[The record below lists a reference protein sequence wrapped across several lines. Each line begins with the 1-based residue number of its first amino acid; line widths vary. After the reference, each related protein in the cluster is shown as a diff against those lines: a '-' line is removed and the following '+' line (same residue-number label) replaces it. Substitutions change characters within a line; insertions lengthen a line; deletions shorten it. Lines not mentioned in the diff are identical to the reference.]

1 MVRRIFASAA
11 LLIAAL
17 CHTASPATVQP
28 TLVEDVPWLVKNQ
41 GPGTA
46 KGVIYF
52 VHGYARTQPIIDD
65 FKGAQPFLVD
75 LNRQGWDIIGAKYP
89 YSGSGARATDLIG
102 SVGPGLAARVVAL
115 RKEGYQRVVFAGR
128 SWGAWLAL
136 AAASRY
142 RMKADALVLIVPA
155 TYGKRT
161 DEGTGKPNP
170 NFVRSRTDYAP
181 LIAGVSTPSIVVFF
195 KDDDFDPGGRGAITE
210 ATLGKRGV
218 PHILIDGPAGLTGHG
233 ADWFPLFDYA
243 FGDCFATFL
252 AAPANATCQPRPLD
266 DTDFRSVLLKSQ
278 ITDAQS
284 HSLVTPSE
292 LAGRKFAVFAGDG
305 VENLFHFTAG
315 QSLQAIT
322 PSAIARHTV
331 AARDGALCIDERCS
345 VVVKWDAHHMIGFD
359 PQKGAAISW
368 WTETEETPQ

>member
-115 RKEGYQRVVFAGR
+115 RKEGYQRVVF
-128 SWGAWLAL
+128 
-136 AAASRY
+136 
-142 RMKADALVLIVPA
+142 
-155 TYGKRT
+155 
-161 DEGTGKPNP
+161 
-170 NFVRSRTDYAP
+170 
-181 LIAGVSTPSIVVFF
+181 
-195 KDDDFDPGGRGAITE
+195 
-210 ATLGKRGV
+210 
-218 PHILIDGPAGLTGHG
+218 
-233 ADWFPLFDYA
+233 
-243 FGDCFATFL
+243 
-252 AAPANATCQPRPLD
+252 
-266 DTDFRSVLLKSQ
+266 
-278 ITDAQS
+278 
-284 HSLVTPSE
+284 
-292 LAGRKFAVFAGDG
+292 
-305 VENLFHFTAG
+305 
-315 QSLQAIT
+315 
-322 PSAIARHTV
+322 
-331 AARDGALCIDERCS
+331 
-345 VVVKWDAHHMIGFD
+345 
-359 PQKGAAISW
+359 
-368 WTETEETPQ
+368 